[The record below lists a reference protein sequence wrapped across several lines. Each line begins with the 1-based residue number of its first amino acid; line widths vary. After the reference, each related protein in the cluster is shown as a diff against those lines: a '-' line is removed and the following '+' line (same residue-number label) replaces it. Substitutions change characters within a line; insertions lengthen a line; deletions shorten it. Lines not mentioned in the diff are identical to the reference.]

1 MRSDGDSILLMGRHQ
16 LKGLR
21 WLNNSVS
28 ISSITTY
35 FVPVPDLHVAY
46 FCIIFNFNSN
56 FFSLKNFEYKVWHG
70 VSVFILERKSF
81 NSDLPEKYHNVIV
94 VAILEYICHRDTA
107 IALIR
112 AHFLSNVKNIALA
125 DSDGFITSERSATD
139 LQM

>member
-35 FVPVPDLHVAY
+35 LVPVPDLHVAY

-70 VSVFILERKSF
+70 ASVFILERKSF
-81 NSDLPEKYHNVIV
+81 NSDMPEKIP
-94 VAILEYICHRDTA
+94 
-107 IALIR
+107 
-112 AHFLSNVKNIALA
+112 
-125 DSDGFITSERSATD
+125 
-139 LQM
+139 